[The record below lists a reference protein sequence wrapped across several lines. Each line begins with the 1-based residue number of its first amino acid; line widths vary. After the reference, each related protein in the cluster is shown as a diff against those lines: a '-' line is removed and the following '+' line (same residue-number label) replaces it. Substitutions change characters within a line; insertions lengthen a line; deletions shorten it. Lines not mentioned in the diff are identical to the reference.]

1 MTIEG
6 IGPVD
11 PIQRFNKTERI
22 HKPDATRTGDS
33 ISVSDEAKLRSE
45 IMQAVA
51 EIREMPDLRMDRVA
65 EVKARLEDPSY
76 IDDRIVEAVAD
87 EIMSVFDI
95 T

>member
-11 PIQRFNKTERI
+11 PIQRFNKTEKVN
-22 HKPDATRTGDS
+22 KPNAAQAGDS

-45 IMQAVA
+45 IMQAVD
-51 EIREMPDLRMDRVA
+51 EVRNLPDIRQDRVA

-76 IDDRIVEAVAD
+76 IDDRVVDAVAD
-87 EIMSVFDI
+87 EVISLFDI
-95 T
+95 G